1 MNTQTRNS
9 VIVRVELFGRAR
21 TVAGVRD
28 VQIALPPQSG
38 ASDLAAALAAALPP
52 LLSVALE
59 DDGSRLLSSYTANLN
74 GLAFM
79 DDDPIPIS
87 QDDTI
92 FLFSSQAGG

>member
-21 TVAGVRD
+21 TVAGVRE
-28 VQIALPPQSG
+28 VQIALPPESG
-38 ASDLAAALAAALPP
+38 ASDLAAALAAALLS

-74 GLAFM
+74 GLSFM
-79 DDDPIPIS
+79 DDNPIPIS
-87 QDDTI
+87 QGDTI